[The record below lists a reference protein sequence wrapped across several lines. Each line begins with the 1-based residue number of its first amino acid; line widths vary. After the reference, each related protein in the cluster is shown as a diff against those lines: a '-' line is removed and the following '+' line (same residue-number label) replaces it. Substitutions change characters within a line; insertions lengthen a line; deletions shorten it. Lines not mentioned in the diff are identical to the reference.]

1 MGKWRCGA
9 LGCRCWVTYLCDT
22 RSHFRVS
29 GFSCSKLEM
38 RLFRYMVVL
47 CITTQL
53 YISYKEG
60 VFMRNKETQEITPAH
75 SQMSTVDIKRNKP
88 MSK

>member
-1 MGKWRCGA
+1 
-9 LGCRCWVTYLCDT
+9 
-22 RSHFRVS
+22 
-29 GFSCSKLEM
+29 
-38 RLFRYMVVL
+38 MVVL

-60 VFMRNKETQEITPAH
+60 VFIRNKETQEITPAH